1 MSETKTK
8 IEKIKDLLF
17 AAEEVVVEEVVVEDF
32 TEAKTVDGVILNITA
47 VEKDGVVEI
56 VSEDGKEI
64 AAAGEYV
71 MEDGSTIVVGED
83 GIIMEV
89 KVADEKEEEVVE
101 EEMEEVVVEEEVA
114 VEEEANPLEARLDAL
129 ESLIESKFSALG
141 ENFATIIAS
150 KEDEI
155 KSLEEKFEAFAKA
168 PAKKEVKVSKSDAR
182 NNKAL
187 ALGNL
192 RRK

>member
-1 MSETKTK
+1 MSEQKTK
-8 IEKIKDLLF
+8 VEKIKEILF
-17 AAEEVVVEEVVVEDF
+17 SSTEEVVVEEVVVDDF

-71 MEDGSTIVVGED
+71 MEDGSTIVVGEE

-89 KVADEKEEEVVE
+89 KVADEEVEEVEEEMNEEVVE
-101 EEMEEVVVEEEVA
+101 EEVVVED
-114 VEEEANPLEARLDAL
+114 EANPLEARLEAL
-129 ESLIESKFSALG
+129 ETLIESKFKSLG
-141 ENFATIIAS
+141 ENFAKIIAD
-150 KEDEI
+150 KDEEV
-155 KSLEEKFEAFAKA
+155 KALEEKFEAFAKA

>member
-1 MSETKTK
+1 MSETKSK
-8 IEKIKDLLF
+8 VEKIKEILF
-17 AAEEVVVEEVVVEDF
+17 SAPVVEEVIVEDF
-32 TEAKTVDGVILNITA
+32 TEVKTVEGVILNITA

-64 AAAGEYV
+64 APAGEYV

-83 GIIMEV
+83 GVILEV
-89 KVADEKEEEVVE
+89 KVADEEEVVE
-101 EEMEEVVVEEEVA
+101 EEMSEEEVVVEEV
-114 VEEEANPLEARLDAL
+114 VEDVNPLEARLDAL
-129 ESLIESKFSALG
+129 ESLIESKFKALG
-141 ENFATIIAS
+141 ENFSKIIAD
-150 KEDEI
+150 KDEEL
-155 KSLEEKFEAFAKA
+155 KNLESKFEAFAKA
-168 PAKKEVKVSKSDAR
+168 PAKKEVKLTKSDAR